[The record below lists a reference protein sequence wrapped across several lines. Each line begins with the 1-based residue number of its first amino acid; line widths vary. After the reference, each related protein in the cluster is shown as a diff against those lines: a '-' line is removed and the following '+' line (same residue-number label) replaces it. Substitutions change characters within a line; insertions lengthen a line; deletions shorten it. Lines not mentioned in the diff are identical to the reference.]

1 MFVKT
6 PTIIQR
12 LFPSII
18 WKKETSKKKIWLT
31 FDDGPDEK
39 ITIFLLNLLK
49 RLQIRATFFLIGKQV
64 VKYPELARKII
75 EEGHTIGN
83 HSYSHLNG
91 LLTSNK
97 IYYDDIDKAQ
107 KIVNS
112 KIYRPPYGKI
122 SPIQL
127 RKLKAKYKIIMWD
140 VLSWDFK
147 ENISSEKIYH
157 NVINNTEKGSII
169 VFHNNIKSYN
179 TIIKTLEKILVKL
192 KEEGYIFSATW

>member
-1 MFVKT
+1 VFVKT

-12 LFPSII
+12 FFPSII

-91 LLTSNK
+91 LLTSNNR
-97 IYYDDIDKAQ
+97 YYDDIDKAQ

>member
-1 MFVKT
+1 VFVKT

-12 LFPSII
+12 FFPSII

>member
-12 LFPSII
+12 FFPSII

-192 KEEGYIFSATW
+192 KEEGYVFSATW

>member
-1 MFVKT
+1 VFVKT

-12 LFPSII
+12 FFPSII

-91 LLTSNK
+91 LLTSNN

>member
-1 MFVKT
+1 VFVKT

-12 LFPSII
+12 FFPSII

-127 RKLKAKYKIIMWD
+127 RKLKAKYKIITVGVTAAM
-140 VLSWDFK
+140 V
-147 ENISSEKIYH
+147 
-157 NVINNTEKGSII
+157 VINVDLPIPVARLSNTKITI
-169 VFHNNIKSYN
+169 N
-179 TIIKTLEKILVKL
+179 TIPIILNFFCL
-192 KEEGYIFSATW
+192 IFFFSKSTNSSAAFSDLPHNEQND

>member
-1 MFVKT
+1 VFVKT

-12 LFPSII
+12 FFPSII

-179 TIIKTLEKILVKL
+179 TIIKTLEK
-192 KEEGYIFSATW
+192 Y

>member
-12 LFPSII
+12 VFPSII

-31 FDDGPDEK
+31 FDDGPEEK

-49 RLQIRATFFLIGKQV
+49 KLQIRATFFLIGRQV
-64 VKYPELARKII
+64 VKYPDLAKKII
-75 EEGHTIGN
+75 EDGHTIGN

-97 IYYDDIDKAQ
+97 VYYDDIDKAQ
-107 KIVNS
+107 KIISS

-127 RKLKAKYKIIMWD
+127 RTLKTKYKIIMWD
-140 VLSWDFK
+140 ILSWDFK

-169 VFHNNIKSYN
+169 VFHNNIKSYHN
-179 TIIKTLEKILVKL
+179 IIKTLENILVKL

>member
-12 LFPSII
+12 FFPSII

>member
-6 PTIIQR
+6 PTIIQGF
-12 LFPSII
+12 FPSII

-31 FDDGPDEK
+31 FDDGPEEK

-49 RLQIRATFFLIGKQV
+49 KLQIRATFFLIGRQV
-64 VKYPELARKII
+64 VKYPDLAKKII
-75 EEGHTIGN
+75 EDGHTIGN

-97 IYYDDIDKAQ
+97 VYYDDIDKAQ
-107 KIVNS
+107 KIISS
-112 KIYRPPYGKI
+112 KIYRAPYGKI

-127 RKLKAKYKIIMWD
+127 RTLKAKYKIIMWD
-140 VLSWDFK
+140 ILSWDFK

-179 TIIKTLEKILVKL
+179 NIIKTLENILVKL

>member
-12 LFPSII
+12 FFPSII

-49 RLQIRATFFLIGKQV
+49 KLQIRATFFLIGKQV